1 MTVSE
6 IVKQFGNVE
15 LTFRNY
21 YKYKFFFSV
30 KVNDKTIVGTVG
42 DGSSDDVY
50 RFDMSNNDKYRI
62 TDMSWDELNVY

>member
-1 MTVSE
+1 MSVSE

-15 LTFRNY
+15 LTFCNY
-21 YKYKFFFSV
+21 YKYQFFFSV
-30 KVNDKTIVGTVG
+30 KVNDKTIVATVG

-50 RFDMSNNDKYRI
+50 RFDVSNNDKYRI